1 MVVIELDLGIDN
13 GETKITI
20 SIIDKNGQLSQTYIV
35 TSNVQDSEHCFNV
48 CMYVFSGKTGFL
60 PTYQNGKMAKHE
72 DVDAEQTIQ
81 IAGQIAYADTTITTK
96 ELYQMR

>member
-1 MVVIELDLGIDN
+1 M
-13 GETKITI
+13 
-20 SIIDKNGQLSQTYIV
+20 Y
-35 TSNVQDSEHCFNV
+35 V

-81 IAGQIAYADTTITTK
+81 IAGQIAYADTTIKTK
-96 ELYQMR
+96 ELY